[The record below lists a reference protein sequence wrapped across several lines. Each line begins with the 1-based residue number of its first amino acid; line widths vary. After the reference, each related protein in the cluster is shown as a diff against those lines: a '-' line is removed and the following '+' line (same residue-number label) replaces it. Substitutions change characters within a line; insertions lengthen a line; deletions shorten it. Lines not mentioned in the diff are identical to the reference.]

1 MTDRTSRAARG
12 EIITPPQYRSRSAAS
27 KADWLWNELILPTS
41 HPSAEL
47 PALEIPIKDHPV
59 SDARIVL
66 STSKLRETL
75 ERDDD
80 LMPVGRRKVI
90 HHRGSVALVELETLD
105 ESPFSGLLGAPP
117 DGGAIGLIRISIV
130 GRVFGKAAFTPAFG
144 LKLLVDGHASADLVA
159 MNHTVGQGRDFD
171 VFSNTMTN
179 DLTEEHREL
188 RSAQRLMSRLF
199 SRVSRE
205 PRRVLT
211 THMTGQTRD
220 GNPVGVVTS
229 PRRLVFHPTRDA
241 KAIFPGHAGVDFR
254 RVLAGVPAGTP
265 LYDVEGL
272 TGAPGTS
279 DGALIGRIRST
290 TGFVSSDGGDRLFFR
305 HVQPPDD
312 LKR

>member
-1 MTDRTSRAARG
+1 MTGRQAG
-12 EIITPPQYRSRSAAS
+12 TPEDLTVPPGYRSRSAES
-27 KADWLWNELILPTS
+27 KADWLWNELILPTRHS
-41 HPSAEL
+41 SAEL
-47 PALEIPIKDHPV
+47 PPLDIPIKDHPI

-75 ERDDD
+75 ERTDD

-90 HHRGSVALVELETLD
+90 HAHGSVALIELETFD
-105 ESPFSGLLGAPP
+105 ESPFTGMLGAPP
-117 DGGAIGLIRISIV
+117 GGGAIGLLRISLV

-144 LKLLVDGHASADLVA
+144 LKLLVDGHDSADLVA

-211 THMTGQTRD
+211 THMTGRLRNGD
-220 GNPVGVVTS
+220 EVNDALS
-229 PRRLVFHPTRDA
+229 PRRLVFHPTAEA

-254 RVLAGVPAGTP
+254 RVLARVPVGTI

-272 TGAPGTS
+272 TGPPGTT
-279 DGALIGRIRST
+279 DGLLIGRIRMT
-290 TGFVSSDGGDRLFFR
+290 TEFVSSDGGDRLFFR
-305 HVQPPDD
+305 HVQPPED